1 MSLALATSLTLTLRA
16 RPGAPGANHPVAD
29 SSDVEHAAGLAS
41 VRVNSNDL
49 LRGQKAVKIN
59 HNGSTYRLQAM
70 RLGELILTK

>member
-16 RPGAPGANHPVAD
+16 RPGAPGANHPVAG

-49 LRGQKAVKIN
+49 LRGQKAVEIN
-59 HNGSTYRLQAM
+59 HNGPTYRLQVM